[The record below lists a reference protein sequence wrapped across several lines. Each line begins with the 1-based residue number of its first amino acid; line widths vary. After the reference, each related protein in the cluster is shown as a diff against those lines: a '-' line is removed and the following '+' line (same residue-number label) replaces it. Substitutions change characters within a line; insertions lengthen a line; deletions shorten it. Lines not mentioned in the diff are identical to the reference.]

1 MVKQQHMHI
10 RNALRAYVVDNFL
23 YMQPDREFSDDAPL
37 IRSGVIDSLG
47 ILEVVAFVE
56 ETWNVTVDVSGIT
69 ESNFGSIASIAEFV
83 AHRAA
88 SSVVEVGVA

>member
-1 MVKQQHMHI
+1 MKQMQI

-23 YMQPDREFSDDAPL
+23 YMQPDRAFSDDAPL

-56 ETWNVTVDVSGIT
+56 ETWNVPVDVSGIT
-69 ESNFGSIASIAEFV
+69 ESNFGSIAAIAEFV
-83 AHRAA
+83 ARSIA
-88 SSVVEVGVA
+88 SSAMEVGAA